1 MSYRY
6 PELPEAT
13 LTVIPGEGRVPILY
27 GPQPMPNPPHL
38 TGYVA
43 RPDTVSAHPAIAI
56 ATGAGVTA
64 PAATLAR
71 FIARHGF
78 AAVVPPESPGQL
90 AACVDAAGAAWA
102 EWTRRDR
109 RAVAGIGPGAD
120 SAVRVAAERG
130 LPLLLLDPHP
140 VTADVAGCGPVLTLA
155 AGAVVGLPGRVV
167 SYRSAGTGFWDDA
180 SPGYDPLAGR
190 DAFDRIVAFLDRHLG
205 LPAAA

>member
-1 MSYRY
+1 M
-6 PELPEAT
+6 
-13 LTVIPGEGRVPILY
+13 TVIPGEGRVPILY
-27 GPQPMPNPPHL
+27 GHQPMPTPPHL

-43 RPDTVSAHPAIAI
+43 RPDTVSPHPALAI
-56 ATGAGVTA
+56 ATGSGVTA
-64 PAATLAR
+64 ASATLAR

-90 AACVDAAGAAWA
+90 AACVDAFGAAWA

-109 RAVAGIGPGAD
+109 RAVAGVGSGAD
-120 SAVRVAAERG
+120 RAVQVAAERG
-130 LPLLLLDPHP
+130 LPLLLLDPDR
-140 VTADVAGCGPVLTLA
+140 VTADAAGCGPVLTLA

-167 SYRSAGTGFWDDA
+167 AYGSVSTGFWDDA
-180 SPGYDPLAGR
+180 SPGYDIGAGR